1 MPAAKKF
8 FNDKSAIVDETL
20 DGLVRANRG
29 KLSMLPSGRAVVW
42 NAAPNPKVGLL
53 IGGGSGHEPL
63 FSGFVG
69 KNLADGAVAGNIFA
83 APTPD
88 IILEATQAVNKGLG
102 VLYLYGNY
110 SGDNLNFDI
119 AAEMADQLGISV
131 KTVRIWDDVASAP
144 RERMEDRRGIA
155 GDLFVIKVAGGAAAR
170 LDSLD
175 EVDRV
180 TAKARDHTRSIG
192 VAAAAGTFPETGKPT
207 FELPDDEME
216 IGMGLHGEP
225 GVIRSKMMSA
235 DDVVNAMMERI
246 LADLPFQAGD
256 EVCVLVNDLG
266 ATTAAE
272 LLIIYR
278 RVDEILTTR
287 GLQIHDVLI
296 GSYCTSQEMAGFS
309 ISLLKL
315 DDELKAFYDLP
326 VQSLGFTKG

>member
-29 KLSMLPSGRAVVW
+29 KLSMLPSGRAVVL
-42 NAAPNPKVGLL
+42 NAASNPKVGLL

-102 VLYLYGNY
+102 VLFLYGNY

-119 AAEMADQLGISV
+119 AAEMADQLGIPV

-144 RERMEDRRGIA
+144 RDRIEDRRGIA

-180 TAKARDHTRSIG
+180 TTKARDHTRSIG

-225 GVIRSKMMSA
+225 GVIRSKMMRA
-235 DDVVNAMMERI
+235 DDAVDAMMERI

-272 LLIIYR
+272 LWIIYR

-309 ISLLKL
+309 ISLMKL
-315 DDELKAFYDLP
+315 DDELKTFYDLP